1 MDNENTNN
9 SIEYFGASVRGPSN
23 KSKKKLKED
32 AWLGVK
38 RSWGYL
44 IVTCDGMGSK
54 ENAREGAKEACHAV
68 RDAVQLWQAYD
79 APIEFLFNTIHL
91 FWEYRIFPLDP
102 NDCATTCLFAYLN
115 NENEITTAQLG
126 DGVCVIRD
134 KNGNIDLL
142 DGDDSEFTNNTT
154 GLGIAKS
161 IEQWRYSS
169 LKTFVPGSAVL
180 LATDGVSEDVEKS
193 RLGDMTYD
201 IVSEYK
207 GMSPRKRWETLC
219 YELRNWAT
227 PHHLDDKTITLL
239 WAEPYVM
246 ENKI

>member
-1 MDNENTNN
+1 MDNDNTNN

-32 AWLGVK
+32 AWLGVV

-44 IVTCDGMGSK
+44 IVACDGLGSK
-54 ENAREGAKEACHAV
+54 ENARVGAKEACHAV

-79 APIEFLFNTIHL
+79 APIEFLFKTIHL
-91 FWEYRIFPLDP
+91 FWEYRILPLDP

-115 NENEITTAQLG
+115 NENEIITAQLG

-142 DGDDSEFTNNTT
+142 DGDESEFTNNTT

-169 LKTFVPGSAVL
+169 LKTFEPGSAVL
-180 LATDGVSEDVEKS
+180 LATDGVSEDVENS

-207 GMSPRKRWETLC
+207 EMTPRKRWETLC

-227 PHHLDDKTITLL
+227 PHHLDDKTIALL
-239 WAEPYVM
+239 WAEPY
-246 ENKI
+246 ETGNWK